1 MYQWDGPS
9 GFEILLWLSLL
20 GLVYFVTPVVAG
32 VWAGMRVPN
41 TMTISA
47 ARGTVVGLLVG
58 LSGIP
63 LNFLWLFVGRSF
75 LPESF
80 YSPLTTFTRMIPVL
94 HLDAG
99 QLSVLAGPVAIAM
112 LVVLATRQISGRIAE
127 RE

>member
-9 GFEILLWLSLL
+9 GFEILLWLGLL
-20 GLVYFVTPVVAG
+20 GLVYFVAPVVAG

-63 LNFLWLFVGRSF
+63 LNLFWLFGGR
-75 LPESF
+75 LLVPESF
-80 YSPLTTFTRMIPVL
+80 FSPLTVFTRMIPVL
-94 HLDAG
+94 HPDAS
-99 QLSVLAGPVAIAM
+99 QLSVLAGPVAVAV
-112 LVVLATRQISGRIAE
+112 LVVLATRRISGRFAE
-127 RE
+127 R